1 VAAFLLPLVYVA
13 AIAVIDFA
21 LDVSTSLTEPTRVL
35 RRSWLLAVLVAVLG
49 TKLFFQVVL
58 EWDAWHAE
66 LTYQPVAFV
75 RTAAYVVALVLLVVA
90 VTRFP
95 QSDDYVL
102 AKERTM
108 YGSSFVLASPY
119 LLNFLAVGVS
129 FFLVSQLDS
138 DKGNVLLDEI
148 PWGWLGTEGLAI
160 VSGLVV
166 AVGLVLM
173 RRSAGGFGD
182 ELGSALVVVGGWC
195 LLQLMIPAFGIEAGF
210 SYPTVDLVVTLL
222 VLLVLVLRW
231 RSLSPA
237 ALVAMTTLLVFSW
250 LVVSRG
256 DYISF
261 VGGLVGLPGILVV
274 VFGVVLTLAS
284 GSAFAS
290 ESSRRL
296 PTEARPLLFVG
307 YLLLSVVILHWV
319 EVTHETGQDED
330 SLAGFYFLGI
340 PMAAWLAG
348 RRIIPR
354 RGAAETENV
363 PEEPQAAAV
372 LR

>member
-1 VAAFLLPLVYVA
+1 M
-13 AIAVIDFA
+13 
-21 LDVSTSLTEPTRVL
+21 
-35 RRSWLLAVLVAVLG
+35 
-49 TKLFFQVVL
+49 
-58 EWDAWHAE
+58 
-66 LTYQPVAFV
+66 AFV
-75 RTAAYVVALVLLVVA
+75 RTAAYVLLLVLLVAV

-95 QSDDYVL
+95 ASDDYTL

-108 YGSSFVLASPY
+108 YGSSFVLASTY
-119 LLNFLAVGVS
+119 LLSFLGVGVA
-129 FFLVSQLDS
+129 FFMTSQLDS
-138 DKGNVLLDEI
+138 EAGTVLV
-148 PWGWLGTEGLAI
+148 GGSAYNWLGTEGLAI
-160 VSGLVV
+160 LSALVV
-166 AVGLVLM
+166 VGGLVLM
-173 RRSAGGFGD
+173 RRAEGGFGD

-195 LLQLMIPAFGIEAGF
+195 FVQFLIPVFDLELGF
-210 SYPTVDLVVTLL
+210 SYPTIDLVVTVGVLLLL
-222 VLLVLVLRW
+222 VVRW

-256 DYISF
+256 DYISY
-261 VGGLVGLPGILVV
+261 VGGLVGLPAILVV

-290 ESSRRL
+290 ESSKRL

-319 EVTHETGQDED
+319 AVTHEAGQDAD

-348 RRIIPR
+348 RRIVRGPEAHAHVAPDR
-354 RGAAETENV
+354 RAVPHNV
-363 PEEPQAAAV
+363 SP
-372 LR
+372 